1 MLSLSVVEWGVISSS
16 RGSFQVRDQT
26 RVSCISC
33 IGRQILYHWA
43 AKFST
48 CWPSISI
55 PCLSLAWNAVS
66 LAPALVSSLR
76 SCVSICFPG
85 DSNPYTCENH
95 RLIRFGAWGFVCL
108 DARGPK
114 RGGFLVGIWI
124 LVLVSVPGKRERR
137 RKFSYMKRR
146 ITSLVT
152 GNSGAIHECR
162 FYMDDHSLFSE
173 RYIFMTWFTLFWKF
187 RIQYL

>member
-1 MLSLSVVEWGVISSS
+1 M
-16 RGSFQVRDQT
+16 
-26 RVSCISC
+26 
-33 IGRQILYHWA
+33 
-43 AKFST
+43 
-48 CWPSISI
+48 
-55 PCLSLAWNAVS
+55 
-66 LAPALVSSLR
+66 
-76 SCVSICFPG
+76 
-85 DSNPYTCENH
+85 
-95 RLIRFGAWGFVCL
+95 

-173 RYIFMTWFTLFWKF
+173 RYIFMT
-187 RIQYL
+187 